1 MLEVQNKII
10 EISIFA
16 DELNRILDTIR
27 KSTRIRKQ
35 TIRKYPDLSKRG

>member
-1 MLEVQNKII
+1 MGMLEVQNKII
-10 EISIFA
+10 EISMFA

-35 TIRKYPDLSKRG
+35 TIRKYTDLS